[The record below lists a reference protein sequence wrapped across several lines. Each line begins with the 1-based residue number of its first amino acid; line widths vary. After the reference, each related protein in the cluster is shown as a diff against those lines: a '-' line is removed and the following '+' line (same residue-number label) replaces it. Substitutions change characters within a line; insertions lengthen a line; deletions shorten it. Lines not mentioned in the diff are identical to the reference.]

1 MRQGQPTSHIK
12 LHSDWILGQSLDLG
26 GKQGACALAAMWMPN
41 SEGQWPT
48 EELGSGSEVI
58 GIFTLKENGVVKR
71 AGEQSGTERH

>member
-1 MRQGQPTSHIK
+1 MK

-26 GKQGACALAAMWMPN
+26 GKQRVCALAAMQMPN

-58 GIFTLKENGVVKR
+58 GVFTLKENGVVN
-71 AGEQSGTERH
+71 ERW